1 MVVLVPAPART
12 LTVEL
17 ALPSL
22 MVAGNTFVVVSLP
35 VLSLPVSVSD
45 ETRTIFLHD
54 IAAVA
59 AGGNGQ
65 YQSPLSPVTVTLA
78 PCFKEATMP
87 EEVLGC
93 ARRFSVEELEE
104 SLDAPLFC
112 SVAVLPG
119 LCAARALSLG
129 AAVSVPAVATAE
141 AAT

>member
-1 MVVLVPAPART
+1 MA
-12 LTVEL
+12 
-17 ALPSL
+17 
-22 MVAGNTFVVVSLP
+22 
-35 VLSLPVSVSD
+35 
-45 ETRTIFLHD
+45 
-54 IAAVA
+54 
-59 AGGNGQ
+59 

-104 SLDAPLFC
+104 SLMLPFC

-119 LCAARALSLG
+119 FCVGCALSLG